1 MKKCIYYFSIL
12 LIFTGLIHVKEI
24 TAQPFDPIWK
34 SLKQYE
40 VPEWWLD
47 AKFGIYFHWGP
58 YSVPAYG
65 NEWYSHY
72 MYVEGDKR
80 QINEHHLKHYGPLK
94 EFGYKDFIPMFKA
107 EKFDP
112 DAWAQLFKKAGAKF
126 AGPVAEH
133 ADGFAM
139 WDSKLTM
146 WDAKDMGP
154 KKDIVGLMEEAI
166 KKQGMK
172 YIVTYHRQW
181 LYAWYPTWDTGTD
194 AANPLYAGLYGPK
207 VPKGTNTNS
216 FQPTIPLPDE
226 AFNHAWLDRLNEL
239 IHNYEPDVIWLD
251 NRVDLIHDQY
261 RRMFLAGYYNAAHE
275 WGKEVVTTYKSD
287 DFEDGT
293 AVLDMERSRMSDKKE
308 FPWLADISID
318 WKSWC
323 HTSNPDYLS
332 TNRVIDFLVDAVS
345 KNGAVLL
352 NITPKANGEIPDE
365 VKSRLLEIG
374 QWLALNGEAIYG
386 TRPWKIY
393 GEGPQQIVEG
403 NLNERENPEA
413 VAEDI
418 RFTTKNNI
426 LYATAL
432 GWPDDKLVIKSFAS
446 SDNLLERTVE
456 SVEMLGSSEK
466 LNWQMT
472 DAGLEVEMPQ
482 EKPCDHA
489 FVLKLNFNLSE

>member
-1 MKKCIYYFSIL
+1 MKKCIFCLSIL
-12 LIFTGLIHVKEI
+12 LILTGLMHVKEV
-24 TAQPFDPIWK
+24 TAQPFDPTWK

-58 YSVPAYG
+58 YSVPAYWT
-65 NEWYSHY
+65 EWYSHW
-72 MYVEGDKR
+72 MYQEGNDVRK
-80 QINEHHLKHYGPLK
+80 HHEEKYGNLR
-94 EFGYKDFIPMFKA
+94 EFGYKDFIPMFTA

-112 DAWAQLFKKAGAKF
+112 DAWAELFKKAGAKF

-166 KKQGMK
+166 RKQGMK

-181 LYAWYPTWDTGTD
+181 LYAWYPTWDTRTD

-207 VPKGTNTNS
+207 IPKGTFTMALK
-216 FQPTIPLPDE
+216 PVDPLPDD
-226 AFNHAWLDRLNEL
+226 AFNQEWLDRLNEL
-239 IHNYEPDVIWLD
+239 IHNYEPDIIWFD
-251 NRVDLIHDQY
+251 NKVDIIHDQY

-275 WGKEVVTTYKSD
+275 WGREVVTTYKFD

-293 AVLDMERSRMSDKKE
+293 AVLDLERSRMSEKKE

-318 WKSWC
+318 WKAWC
-323 HTSNPDYLS
+323 HISNPDYKS

-365 VKSRLLEIG
+365 VKKRLLETG
-374 QWLALNGEAIYG
+374 QWFDLNGEAIYG
-386 TRPWKIY
+386 PRPWKIY

-403 NLNERENPEA
+403 HLSERENPEA

-418 RFTTKNNI
+418 RFTTKNDI
-426 LYATAL
+426 LYAITLA
-432 GWPDDKLVIKSFAS
+432 WPDDNLVIKSLS
-446 SDNLLERTVE
+446 PSRDLLERKVE
-456 SVEMLGSSEK
+456 RVEMLGSSEE

-472 DAGLEVEMPQ
+472 DAGLEVEMPK

-489 FVLKLNFNLSE
+489 FVLKLNFDR